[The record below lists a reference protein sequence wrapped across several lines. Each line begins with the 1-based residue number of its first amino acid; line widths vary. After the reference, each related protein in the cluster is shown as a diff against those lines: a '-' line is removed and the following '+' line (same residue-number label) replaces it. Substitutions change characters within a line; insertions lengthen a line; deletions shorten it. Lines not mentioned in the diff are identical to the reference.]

1 MSKFLNADVTCVLL
15 IFAVIFLGILFVL
28 FGLMSWLVL
37 YPGPLA
43 CKHLQM
49 YNFTD
54 MGFKMLLVA
63 VAALNLLICFVVEVS
78 DHGQL
83 FVFVYLHE

>member
-1 MSKFLNADVTCVLL
+1 MTLVLL
-15 IFAVIFLGILFVL
+15 VFAVIFLGILFVL

-37 YPGPLA
+37 YPGPLV
-43 CKHLQM
+43 CKHLEM

-63 VAALNLLICFVVEVS
+63 VAALNFVICFVVEVS
-78 DHGQL
+78 DHGQS
-83 FVFVYLHE
+83 FVFVYYMNSGLNY